1 MDKRT
6 LFKNSSLIFKLYK
19 GMDFSVNWAFQGDIR
34 CGYTRPFIPKRPQI
48 LVARVG
54 SYQRSELSSQPSQL
68 ENEIGFF

>member
-1 MDKRT
+1 
-6 LFKNSSLIFKLYK
+6 
-19 GMDFSVNWAFQGDIR
+19 MDFSVNWAFQGDIR